1 MIMRIA
7 LVNESSQVS
16 KNQLVLNVLKGA
28 VLPLGH
34 QVFNYGMSEEDP
46 DYNISYVEAGLLSA
60 VLLNSHA
67 VDFVIT
73 GCGTGEGACL
83 AANIYPNVYCGYVK
97 DPSDAFLFSQINSGN
112 AVSLPLAKEFGWC
125 AELNLK
131 YIFRELFS
139 CEHGLGYPPERGSVQ
154 KEFRDIFYKVKGQVS
169 KDMLNILED
178 LDQDIVERTFG
189 GKNFKD
195 QYFRNAPDSPLK
207 TYMAQV

>member
-1 MIMRIA
+1 MRIA

-16 KNQLVLNVLKGA
+16 KNQLVLNVLKET

-97 DPSDAFLFSQINSGN
+97 APSDAFLFSQINSGN

-139 CEHGLGYPPERGSVQ
+139 CEHGLGYPPERGPVQ

-178 LDQDIVERTFG
+178 LDRDIVKRTFG
-189 GKNFKD
+189 GKNFKE

>member
-1 MIMRIA
+1 MKIA

-16 KNQLVLNVLKGA
+16 KNQLVYEVLKDT

-34 QVFNYGMSEEDP
+34 EVFNYGMSED
-46 DYNISYVEAGLLSA
+46 DQAYNISYVEAGLLSA

-131 YIFRELFS
+131 YVFRELFS
-139 CEHGLGYPPERGSVQ
+139 CEHGMGYPPERGPVQ

-169 KDMLNILED
+169 KEMLQILKD
-178 LDQDIVERTFG
+178 LDRDILTKTFG
-189 GKNFKD
+189 GKNFRS
-195 QYFRNAPDSPLK
+195 QYFRYVPDSPLK
-207 TYMAQV
+207 TFMAKLA